1 MTSVKYFHSAMPN
14 APVLN
19 GTAGSLINVLDAC
32 LVNGFGL
39 AVVDTLTVTD
49 GIATATMSL
58 GHSFEPD
65 TVALIAG
72 ASVPALNGQHRV
84 LTTTVNT
91 ITFATAAPNGSATG
105 TMSARLAPAGWE
117 KAFSGTNLAAYRS
130 LNMASTRC
138 FLRVD
143 DTGAIDGRVVGYES
157 MIDVNTGTGIF
168 PTNAQQSGGLFWPK
182 ASTTATTPRAWTII
196 ADDRTFW
203 YWANTHVTTASFGVN
218 GATYGFGDFASFK
231 SGDAYACCVVGHT
244 ATAGASN
251 GPLTTAVSA
260 TAQGAFVTSQGS
272 FCPRSWTGI
281 GASAALDRES
291 ASFSGGVSSQS
302 GSSATFRFA
311 YPNGPNNALLLSE
324 MVLREQS
331 PLTLRGRLRG
341 VIFVPQALSTTTFN
355 WRDKIDGQGPYVGRK
370 LMALKGAGPGNS
382 ATTDVTQ
389 FFDITGP
396 WE

>member
-72 ASVPALNGQHRV
+72 ASVPSLNGQFRV

-157 MIDVNTGTGIF
+157 MTDVNTGTGIF
-168 PTNAQQSGGLFWPK
+168 PTNLQQSGGLFWPK
-182 ASTTATTPRAWTII
+182 ANSTATTPRAWTII

-203 YWANTHVTTASFGVN
+203 YWANTHGTTASFGAN
-218 GATYGFGDFASFK
+218 GGTYGFGDFASFK
-231 SGDAYACCVVGHT
+231 SGDAYACCVMGHT
-244 ATAGASN
+244 ATAGAAGSA
-251 GPLTTAVSA
+251 LTTVVSFVQAGVFA
-260 TAQGAFVTSQGS
+260 TTHGCFA
-272 FCPRSWTGI
+272 PRSWTAI
-281 GASAALDRES
+281 GGSILCDRVGGAYAA
-291 ASFSGGVSSQS
+291 ANAYSGD
-302 GSSATFRFA
+302 TNNPHP
-311 YPNGPNNALLLSE
+311 YPNGPNNALFLNP
-324 MVLREQS
+324 MTLREPS
-331 PLTLRGRLRG
+331 GTTLRGLLRG
-341 VIFVPQALSTTTFN
+341 PTFAPQNIPSTAFN
-355 WRDKIDGQGPYVGRK
+355 WRDQIDGQGVYAGRK
-370 LMALKGAGPGNS
+370 LMVLKGNS
-382 ATTDVTQ
+382 PASTTTSAVTQ